1 MRLVKN
7 KTSTIIE
14 NSTETLSFSSGTVEP
29 HNITTVKCRNDIG
42 LEVEQK
48 KGFRKKP

>member
-1 MRLVKN
+1 MKD
-7 KTSTIIE
+7 KTTTIIE
-14 NSTETLSFSSGTVEP
+14 KSIKTFSFRSGTVGP
-29 HNITTVKCRNDIG
+29 HNITIVKGWNDIG